1 MRLMISQLLKK
12 KKKKKKKRGLHENLC
27 PYESDILFQV
37 SILPPL
43 ASIFITGIA
52 AQFADHL
59 ISNGVEVTTVSGD
72 TEPLLLSPYINQD
85 FIGRNP
91 IYLISLHFL
100 SKSKRQSLTLI
111 CILLLLVANVIAAF
125 DVNIVVDTFP

>member
-1 MRLMISQLLKK
+1 
-12 KKKKKKKRGLHENLC
+12 
-27 PYESDILFQV
+27 
-37 SILPPL
+37 
-43 ASIFITGIA
+43 
-52 AQFADHL
+52 
-59 ISNGVEVTTVSGD
+59 VEVTTVSGD